1 MKRLLLPLCAI
12 CLLVRPCS
20 TAADMGKV
28 MYIGDSITHGVNSAS
43 YRWEM
48 HKILVDNGITYREI
62 GINTGNTPGALG
74 GSALRNVTA
83 AYAGVTFRNV
93 HSAQSGGR
101 AWELSGNASGT
112 KPAGQDYRRYG
123 GSRIANWLDQD
134 DKDNKGE
141 PYRGER
147 FVGDRA
153 PDRFFLMIG
162 TNDLLSDTKRGASLP
177 ANKKAEQD
185 GLLKDIEA
193 IYRTMKKGAPKA
205 AISVNLIPAWCM
217 GGTAADPEA
226 HRAVAEFNEML
237 RCWAKSHPDVC
248 LIDVNQGLSDVS
260 AADPLVGEPAFFG
273 ADRLHPN
280 AQGDRLIA
288 ANMARTLGFGGRSA
302 GLPRRAAADL
312 RQGAKPENIALKAG
326 ESRVL
331 MQGLGAA
338 FTLEL
343 TPRCG
348 NGATDGWDKQ
358 STLDICLGAGNT
370 LSLSESSIS
379 WNGMPLYSR
388 DLSTNK
394 EPLRLCALPD
404 SAARAGG
411 LYLWLGARLIGEA
424 LPRVGTTTDISA
436 TVRGSFSAD
445 LRLNAAVPDEAY
457 APPLFRK
464 KLNRHIRRAR

>member
-1 MKRLLLPLCAI
+1 MKRILLPLCAL

-74 GSALRNVTA
+74 GSALRDVTA

-93 HSAQSGGR
+93 HSAQSSGR

-123 GSRIANWLDQD
+123 GSRIANWLGLDA
-134 DKDNKGE
+134 KDNKGA

-162 TNDLLSDTKRGASLP
+162 TNDLLSDTNRGASLP
-177 ANKKAEQD
+177 ANKKAEQE

-193 IYRTMKKGAPKA
+193 IYHTMKQGAPKA

-217 GGTAADPEA
+217 GGTAAEPA
-226 HRAVAEFNEML
+226 VHQAVAEFNDML
-237 RCWAKSHPDVC
+237 RRWATGHPDVR
-248 LIDVNQGLSDVS
+248 LIDVNQGLTDVS
-260 AADPLVGEPAFFG
+260 AAAPLVGEPAFFG

-288 ANMARTLGFGGRSA
+288 ANMARALGFGGRSA
-302 GLPRRAAADL
+302 GLPRRAAVDL

-370 LSLSESSIS
+370 LSLSESAIA
-379 WNGMPLYSR
+379 WNGVPLYSL

-404 SAARAGG
+404 SAAGPGG
-411 LYLWLGARLIGEA
+411 LYLWLDERLIGEA
-424 LPRVGTTTDISA
+424 LPLAGAPTDINA
-436 TVRGSFSAD
+436 TVRGSCSAD
-445 LRLNAAVPDEAY
+445 LRLNAAVPGEAY

-464 KLNRHIRRAR
+464 TLIRHIRRAR

>member
-1 MKRLLLPLCAI
+1 MKRFFLSLSALGLLMSSL
-12 CLLVRPCS
+12 S
-20 TAADMGKV
+20 TAADIGKV

-48 HKILVDNGITYREI
+48 HKILVDNGISYREI

-74 GSALRNVTA
+74 GTALKKTTA
-83 AYAGVTFRNV
+83 AYAGVTFRNA
-93 HSAQSGGR
+93 HSAQSSGR

-112 KPAGQDYRRYG
+112 KPAGQDYKRYG
-123 GSRIANWLDQD
+123 GSKLANWLGLDA
-134 DKDNKGE
+134 KDNKGA
-141 PYRGER
+141 PYKGER
-147 FVGDRA
+147 FVGEQA
-153 PDRFFLMIG
+153 PDRFCLMIG
-162 TNDLLSDTKRGASLP
+162 TNDLLSDTNKGATLP

-185 GLLKDIEA
+185 GLLKDIDA
-193 IYRTMKKGAPKA
+193 ICRAMKKGAPKA

-217 GGTAADPEA
+217 GGTAAEPA
-226 HRAVAEFNEML
+226 VHRAVAEFNDLL
-237 RCWAKSHPDVC
+237 RRWAKSHPDVC
-248 LIDVNQGLSDVS
+248 LIDVNQGLTDVS

-288 ANMARTLGFGGRSA
+288 ANMARALGFGGRTA
-302 GLPRRAAADL
+302 GLPRREAADL
-312 RQGAKPENIALKAG
+312 RQGGKPESIALKAG

-348 NGATDGWDKQ
+348 NGAADGWDKQ
-358 STLDICLGAGNT
+358 SALDICLGAGNT
-370 LSLSESSIS
+370 LSLSESAIA
-379 WNGMPLYSR
+379 WNGTPLYSLN
-388 DLSTNK
+388 LSTNK

-404 SAARAGG
+404 SADRAGG

-424 LPRVGTTTDISA
+424 LPLAGSPAAITATVQGSISA
-436 TVRGSFSAD
+436 KLS
-445 LRLNAAVPDEAY
+445 LNAAVPSAAY
-457 APPLFRK
+457 APTLPK
-464 KLNRHIRRAR
+464 QMKRR

>member
-20 TAADMGKV
+20 TAADIGKV

-62 GINTGNTPGALG
+62 GINTGNAPGALG
-74 GSALRNVTA
+74 GSALRNTTA
-83 AYAGVTFRNV
+83 EYSGVTFRNA
-93 HSAQSGGR
+93 HSAQSSGR

-112 KPAGQDYRRYG
+112 KPAGQGYMRYD
-123 GSRIANWLDQD
+123 GSKLANWLGLD
-134 DKDNKGE
+134 DKDNKGA
-141 PYRGER
+141 PYKGKR
-147 FVGDRA
+147 FVGGQA
-153 PDRFFLMIG
+153 PDRFCLMIG
-162 TNDLLSDTKRGASLP
+162 TNDLLSDTKRGATLP

-288 ANMARTLGFGGRSA
+288 ANMARALGFGGRTA
-302 GLPRRAAADL
+302 GLPRREAADL
-312 RQGAKPENIALKAG
+312 RQGGKPESIALKAG

-331 MQGLGAA
+331 MQGVGTA
-338 FTLEL
+338 FTLEF

-370 LSLSESSIS
+370 LSLSESAIA
-379 WNGMPLYSR
+379 WNGTSLYSL

-404 SAARAGG
+404 SGDRAGG
-411 LYLWLGARLIGEA
+411 LYLWLGGRLIGEA
-424 LPRVGTTTDISA
+424 LPLAGAPTDINA
-436 TVRGSFSAD
+436 TVRGSCRAD
-445 LRLNAAVPDEAY
+445 LRLDAAVPGEAY
-457 APPLFRK
+457 APALPK
-464 KLNRHIRRAR
+464 QMKRR

>member
-1 MKRLLLPLCAI
+1 MKRLLLPLFAI
-12 CLLVRPCS
+12 CLLMRPCS
-20 TAADMGKV
+20 RAAEIGKV

-112 KPAGQDYRRYG
+112 KPTGQDYRRYG
-123 GSRIANWLDQD
+123 GSRIANWLGLGA
-134 DKDNKGE
+134 KDNKGE
-141 PYRGER
+141 PYKGER
-147 FVGDRA
+147 FVGEQA
-153 PDRFFLMIG
+153 PERFCLMIG
-162 TNDLLSDTKRGASLP
+162 TNDLLSDTKRGATLP
-177 ANKKAEQD
+177 PNKKTEQD

-217 GGTAADPEA
+217 GGTEA
-226 HRAVAEFNEML
+226 EPAVHQAVAEFNDML
-237 RCWAKSHPDVC
+237 RRWAKSHPDVC

-260 AADPLVGEPAFFG
+260 AADPLVGDPAFFG

-288 ANMARTLGFGGRSA
+288 SNMAQALGFGGRTV
-302 GLPRRAAADL
+302 GLPRRSATDL
-312 RQGAKPENIALKAG
+312 RQGGKPENIALKAG
-326 ESRVL
+326 KSRVL

-343 TPRCG
+343 IPRCG
-348 NGATDGWDKQ
+348 NGAADGWDKQ

-404 SAARAGG
+404 AGDRAGG
-411 LYLWLGARLIGEA
+411 LYLWLGGRLIGEA
-424 LPRVGTTTDISA
+424 LPLAGAPAEISA
-436 TVRGSFSAD
+436 TVRGSFSAK
-445 LRLNAAVPDEAY
+445 LGLNAAVPSEAY
-457 APPLFRK
+457 APALPK
-464 KLNRHIRRAR
+464 QMKRR